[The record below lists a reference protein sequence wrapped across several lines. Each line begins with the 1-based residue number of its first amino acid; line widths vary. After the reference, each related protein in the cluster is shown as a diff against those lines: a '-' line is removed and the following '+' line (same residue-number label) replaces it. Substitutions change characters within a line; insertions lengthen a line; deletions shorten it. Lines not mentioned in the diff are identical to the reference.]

1 MFSNLLDET
10 KVLSIKLLSKSGLKN
25 AKILKLYFLQFFSV
39 QQQNQRQITN
49 LVLKK
54 LFKKFHTALKDG
66 LMKDLAGLLNQLILN
81 TLIFQLLDLYEGVL
95 T

>member
-1 MFSNLLDET
+1 M
-10 KVLSIKLLSKSGLKN
+10 KVLSVKLLSKSGLKN

-39 QQQNQRQITN
+39 QQQKQRQIIN

-54 LFKKFHTALKDG
+54 LFKKFYTALKDG

>member
-1 MFSNLLDET
+1 M
-10 KVLSIKLLSKSGLKN
+10 KVLSVKLLSKSGLK
-25 AKILKLYFLQFFSV
+25 KCKDTEIVFFSV
-39 QQQNQRQITN
+39 QQQKQQQIIN
-49 LVLKK
+49 WVLKK
-54 LFKKFHTALKDG
+54 LFKKFYTALKDG